1 MPASEQILAVMAV
14 FGLLGGALWAARR
27 RGALQLLTGRNQR
40 GKSAFRVKHRIPLTS
55 QHCLHVIEADG
66 TTLLVGTHPAGM
78 VFAHQSST
86 FEADLRRACEREAGS
101 AS

>member
-1 MPASEQILAVMAV
+1 MPASEQILAVLAV

-40 GKSAFRVKHRIPLTS
+40 TKSAFHVKQRIPLTS
-55 QHCLHVIEADG
+55 QHCLHVIDADG

-78 VFAHQSST
+78 VLAHHPGA
-86 FEADLRRACEREAGS
+86 FEADLRRACEREAES

>member
-27 RGALQLLTGRNQR
+27 SGALHLLSGRNER
-40 GKSAFRVKHRIPLTS
+40 GQAAFRVTHRIPLTAH
-55 QHCLHVIEADG
+55 HCLHVVEAGG

-78 VFAHQSST
+78 VFAHPSST
-86 FEADLRRACEREAGS
+86 FESDLKRACERDSGGA
-101 AS
+101 A